1 MGKTDTN
8 TLLDFYNMLLEAERA
23 GVTVLSEM
31 NKQVEDQRLKPILE
45 KFLRDEGV
53 NCRILVSLIHDLN
66 AKPSDK
72 TGAFV
77 DKIRALDNLDEK
89 IQLLIRGQSWVAR
102 KIREFQS
109 HLLTGSAYLFMDAIK
124 VQHEEN
130 VDTLKKI
137 FRWIEIHWFLYL
149 TYSSC
154 IQTIK

>member
-1 MGKTDTN
+1 MSKTDTN

-66 AKPSDK
+66 TKPSDK

-89 IQLLIRGQSWVAR
+89 IQLLIRGQAWVAR

-109 HLLTGSAYLFMDAIK
+109 HLPIGSAYLFMDAIK

-130 VDTLKKI
+130 VDTLKKK
-137 FRWIEIHWFLYL
+137 FDE
-149 TYSSC
+149 
-154 IQTIK
+154 

>member
-1 MGKTDTN
+1 MGKTGTN
-8 TLLDFYNMLLEAERA
+8 TRLDFYNMLLEAERA

-31 NKQVEDQRLKPILE
+31 NKQVEDQQLKPILE

-66 AKPSDK
+66 ANPSDK

-77 DKIRALDNLDEK
+77 DKIRALDNIDEK
-89 IQLLIRGQSWVAR
+89 IQLLIRGQAWVAR

-109 HLLTGSAYLFMDAIK
+109 HLPIGSASLFMDAIK

-130 VDTLKKI
+130 VDTLKKH
-137 FRWIEIHWFLYL
+137 FD
-149 TYSSC
+149 
-154 IQTIK
+154 K

>member
-1 MGKTDTN
+1 MSKTDTN

-23 GVTVLSEM
+23 GVTVLTEM
-31 NKQVEDQRLKPILE
+31 NKQIEDQRLKPILK

-77 DKIRALDNLDEK
+77 GKIHALHNLDEK
-89 IQLLIRGQSWVAR
+89 IQLLIRGQAWVAR

-109 HLLTGSAYLFMDAIK
+109 NIPTGSAYLFMDAIK
-124 VQHEEN
+124 AQHEEN
-130 VDTLKKI
+130 VDMLRKY
-137 FRWIEIHWFLYL
+137 FEE
-149 TYSSC
+149 
-154 IQTIK
+154 

>member
-1 MGKTDTN
+1 
-8 TLLDFYNMLLEAERA
+8 
-23 GVTVLSEM
+23 
-31 NKQVEDQRLKPILE
+31 LK

-89 IQLLIRGQSWVAR
+89 IQLLIRGQAWVAR

-109 HLLTGSAYLFMDAIK
+109 HLPTGSAYLFMDAIK

-130 VDTLKKI
+130 VATLKKH
-137 FRWIEIHWFLYL
+137 FDE
-149 TYSSC
+149 
-154 IQTIK
+154 